1 MNRFVAYFI
10 RCLVILLGYAVAV
23 LAASAF
29 INVLFLGAIGFSAEE
44 TRWMASGPLV
54 VTIPL
59 LAIFIAYFAFA
70 PSALLILAAEV
81 LARRDWLFYA
91 LGGGVAAGIVLG
103 VAWQSGDP
111 DFAVTD
117 TRVILGIIGAGMVGG
132 IFYWLC
138 AGRWAASWWS
148 EGRPPTSPGPSG
160 S

>member
-59 LAIFIAYFAFA
+59 LAIFIAYF
-70 PSALLILAAEV
+70 PSHL
-81 LARRDWLFYA
+81 R
-91 LGGGVAAGIVLG
+91 
-103 VAWQSGDP
+103 Q
-111 DFAVTD
+111 
-117 TRVILGIIGAGMVGG
+117 
-132 IFYWLC
+132 C
-138 AGRWAASWWS
+138 
-148 EGRPPTSPGPSG
+148 
-160 S
+160 